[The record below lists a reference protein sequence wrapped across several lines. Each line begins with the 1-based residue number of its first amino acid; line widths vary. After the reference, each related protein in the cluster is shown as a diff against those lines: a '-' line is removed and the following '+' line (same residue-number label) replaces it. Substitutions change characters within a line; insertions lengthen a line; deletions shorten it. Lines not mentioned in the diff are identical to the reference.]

1 MSLVPTIENMVD
13 DICFMIFIL
22 ILKCKTLEKE
32 FQIKPNDIKEK
43 KIKDLYSDY
52 VNEFE
57 RLIKDFIRKI
67 EDIETKNKL

>member
-32 FQIKPNDIKEK
+32 FQIKQG
-43 KIKDLYSDY
+43 KDTIFYSHQ
-52 VNEFE
+52 
-57 RLIKDFIRKI
+57 K
-67 EDIETKNKL
+67 